1 MTTELTIAENIL
13 DVKIPPIC
21 IQTLVENAI
30 KHGLQSA
37 PNGVFIKINSHL
49 NVDFL
54 TINIINSGQLK
65 KDTPSVFEQKN
76 SGIGV
81 ENTRRRLQMIY
92 GEKAS
97 FDLKNLNGMEV
108 IATLQLPVISAT

>member
-1 MTTELTIAENIL
+1 M
-13 DVKIPPIC
+13 
-21 IQTLVENAI
+21 VENAI

-37 PNGVFIKINSHL
+37 PNGVLIKISSHL
-49 NVDFL
+49 NAGFL
-54 TINIINSGQLK
+54 MINIINSGQLK
-65 KDTPSVFEQKN
+65 KETPSVSNAKN

-97 FDLKNLNGMEV
+97 FDLKNLDETEV
-108 IATLQLPVISAT
+108 VATLTLPII